1 MTKTIRK
8 NRTLEQKQKRRSS
21 HQVGKQ
27 FHVSS
32 ASKKH
37 ESMNVLLKTKMLLD
51 TNKEYRRAENQQVL
65 GSFLGFIVAV
75 YICVGV
81 VYFYSVKVVKSYAL
95 QVVLKFI
102 SLGFLKPSS
111 TDQFREPTV
120 WEVFKRYSMGQPI
133 IAGVIVILLLATSI
147 IFISKGHKMQNII
160 EANVDEEK
168 LRKEYENFK
177 RKGT

>member
-1 MTKTIRK
+1 MTRIIRK
-8 NRTLEQKQKRRSS
+8 NRTLEQKQKRPIS

-27 FHVSS
+27 NHVSN
-32 ASKKH
+32 ARKNH
-37 ESMNVLLKTKMLLD
+37 ESMNVLLKTKILLD
-51 TNKEYRRAENQQVL
+51 TNKDYRKAENQQVL

-75 YICVGV
+75 YICVGA
-81 VYFYSVKVVKSYAL
+81 VYFYSEKVVKSYAL

-102 SLGFLKPSS
+102 SLGFLKPLAA
-111 TDQFREPTV
+111 DQFREPII

-133 IAGVIVILLLATSI
+133 IAGVIVILLIVTSI
-147 IFISKGHKMQNII
+147 TLTSKGNKMQKVI
-160 EANVDEEK
+160 EAHVDEEK